1 MNKFALLC
9 ILVVFSTSAL
19 ARDDVGDY
27 PIKDAL
33 HESSLGND
41 ISFYFGDQK
50 VPAIA
55 KKFGE
60 FRTNKKTNAF
70 NKTDLEACNW
80 VFLSAMIS
88 LRDRAIAEGGNAV
101 INIRSNYKNNTTS
114 SETDFKCGAGKFVAG
129 VALIGTVVTI
139 K

>member
-1 MNKFALLC
+1 MKKIGLVC
-9 ILVVFSTSAL
+9 ILFAFSTAAI

-33 HESSLGND
+33 SESSLGED
-41 ISFYFGDQK
+41 ISFYFGGQK

-55 KKFGE
+55 KKHGE

-80 VFLSAMIS
+80 VFLSAMIT

-101 INIRSNYKNNTTS
+101 INIRSNYKNKTTS
-114 SETDFKCGAGKFVAG
+114 SETDFKCGAGKFLAG
-129 VALIGTVVTI
+129 AALIGTVVTL